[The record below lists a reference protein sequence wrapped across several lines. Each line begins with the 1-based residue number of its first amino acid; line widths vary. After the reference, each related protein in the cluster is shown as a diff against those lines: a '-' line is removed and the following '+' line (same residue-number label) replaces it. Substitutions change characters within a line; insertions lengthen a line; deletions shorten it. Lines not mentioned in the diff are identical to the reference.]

1 MRLACLLVPLALFA
15 CGGSDGGA
23 NQAPAEIDLTAT
35 GATAGGNPTVNI
47 DIPSGGQVHFV
58 NKDTKPHQISS
69 AQCPELNTAQLAPSA
84 DSGLLTLTG
93 GPKACTFQDSL
104 NPSNSAYS
112 GNITVSAPGTPGGG
126 Y

>member
-1 MRLACLLVPLALFA
+1 MRLAYLLVPLAFIA
-15 CGGSDGGA
+15 CGGSGGGG

-47 DIPSGGQVHFV
+47 TIPSGGQLHFF
-58 NKDTKPHQISS
+58 NKDTKPHQITS
-69 AQCPELNTAQLAPSA
+69 PECAEINTPQLAPNQ
-84 DSGLLTLTG
+84 DSPMITVQG
-93 GPKACTFQDSL
+93 GPKSCTFKDTL
-104 NPSNSAYS
+104 NPTNSAYS

>member
-1 MRLACLLVPLALFA
+1 MRLAYLLVPLALVA
-15 CGGSDGGA
+15 CGGSGGGG

-35 GATAGGNPTVNI
+35 GATAGGNPGVNI
-47 DIPSGGQVHFV
+47 TIPSGGQVHFV
-58 NKDTKPHQISS
+58 NKDTTPHQITS
-69 AQCPELNTAQLAPSA
+69 AECPELNTAQLAPNA

-93 GPKACTFQDSL
+93 GPKACTFKDSL
-104 NPSNSAYS
+104 NASNSAYS

>member
-1 MRLACLLVPLALFA
+1 MRLACLLVSLALVA
-15 CGGSDGGA
+15 CGGSDGGP

-58 NKDTKPHQISS
+58 NKDTKPHQITS
-69 AQCPELNTAQLAPSA
+69 ASCPELNTKQLAPSE
-84 DSGLLTLTG
+84 DSGLITLTG
-93 GPKACTFQDSL
+93 PKPCSFTDSL
-104 NPSNSAYS
+104 NPGNNAYN